1 MKKFIPF
8 ILLLPLV
15 VFAGPTK
22 KTVEVEICNPK
33 FCFTSTV
40 KNVVKTEKVLD
51 MKDREYLR
59 FVQSDGR
66 ITDLYVDGMTVKFL
80 KGK

>member
-15 VFAGPTK
+15 IFAAPSK
-22 KTVEVEICNPK
+22 KTVEVEICNSK
-33 FCFTSTV
+33 FCFTSIV
-40 KNVVKTEKVLD
+40 KNVVKTEKVFD

-59 FVQSDGR
+59 FIQSDGR

>member
-15 VFAGPTK
+15 VFAIPSK

-33 FCFTSTV
+33 FCFTSIV

-66 ITDLYVDGMTVKFL
+66 ITDVYVDGMTIKFL